1 MTAKMAFL
9 TKTKNKNKK
18 KQKRRKLKNVHA
30 KHVEYDIIEHFAAFL
45 STFVPFHGVNSG
57 Y

>member
-18 KQKRRKLKNVHA
+18 KRRKLKNVHA
-30 KHVEYDIIEHFAAFL
+30 KHVEYDIIERFAAFL